1 MTDMNIKNQAI
12 YDSMNNVS
20 GGNKAESIEEQEDS
34 SIFQKN
40 KESINIVELALDTI
54 FGDGNFTADEAQIY
68 VDGEK
73 EVNELIKET
82 QKDMSILEIIFDAG
96 ATEKQIRKDYEEKHP
111 EYAKVKDEGDKVQK
125 EYNKAYEEAKNKWI
139 EENPKP
145 ENCKIFSF
153 ENFNW
158 STKQS
163 NAMKKFKNEYAK
175 NNSDYANLLA
185 AQNKD
190 KSLLELI
197 LGG

>member
-40 KESINIVELALDTI
+40 KESINIVELALDAI

-197 LGG
+197 FGG